1 MSSGRWSQHGK
12 KKKKVLLLVFR
23 PFIVWKTA
31 WVPSFISKDSHYS
44 IFSPGPHR
52 SLSGGAQN
60 LMPERRL
67 QGWSMVPPQTG
78 TKMNSTQ
85 ILHPP
90 FPRSNSVKHYK
101 IFLKRR
107 IYHLFSELTE
117 CLRFYFACS
126 AYLDWVT
133 DFILPKEVFEQSQ
146 VLIMHRSNHAGDPGT
161 VHLLSLNRH
170 HQ

>member
-1 MSSGRWSQHGK
+1 MSAFIHFQGFP
-12 KKKKVLLLVFR
+12 LLNFLSR
-23 PFIVWKTA
+23 TTSESLWRCTEPDTWEALARMIDGASTNRHQDELHA
-31 WVPSFISKDSHYS
+31 NPSPSLPQVQFSKA
-44 IFSPGPHR
+44 
-52 SLSGGAQN
+52 L
-60 LMPERRL
+60 
-67 QGWSMVPPQTG
+67 
-78 TKMNSTQ
+78 
-85 ILHPP
+85 
-90 FPRSNSVKHYK
+90 K